1 MLLDNKQLLGISKR
15 HVLLVYYRVC
25 VMNLTTVN
33 IYSKSKNYELV
44 DEDVME
50 LC

>member
-1 MLLDNKQLLGISKR
+1 MPLNNKQLLGICIR

-25 VMNLTTVN
+25 IMSPTIVN

-44 DEDVME
+44 DEDIVE